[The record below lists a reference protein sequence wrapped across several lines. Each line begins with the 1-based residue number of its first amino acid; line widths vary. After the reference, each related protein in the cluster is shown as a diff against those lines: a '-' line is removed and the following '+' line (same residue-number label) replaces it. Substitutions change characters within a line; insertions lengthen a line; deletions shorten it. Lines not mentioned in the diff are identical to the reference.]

1 MSRQSSISDLRLTGG
16 DLCLDFINTVHHRFR
31 PEEGDYLHGFR
42 DITTWYQHIQGMT
55 PKTIQTLDRLAKSYP
70 QKAAQVFTKSIQL
83 RELLYQIFSPITAGK
98 PPAPQD
104 LQALAAYI
112 TEAYTN
118 MELTWQKEEGRLQ
131 LQFNAP
137 ALEQVNWHI
146 AQHALQLL
154 SHGPLKQVKQCP
166 GCGWIFLDKSKNSSR
181 RWCSMATCGDIDK
194 VTRFQQRNKK
204 RK

>member
-1 MSRQSSISDLRLTGG
+1 MDSQSSISDLRLTGG
-16 DLCLDFINTVHHRFR
+16 DLCLDFINTVPHRFK
-31 PEEGDYLHGFR
+31 PEEGDYLQSFR
-42 DITTWYQHIQGMT
+42 DITAWYHHIQGMT

-83 RELLYQIFSPITAGK
+83 RELLYQICLQVTTGK
-98 PPAPQD
+98 APAPHD
-104 LQALAAYI
+104 LITLSTYI
-112 TEAYTN
+112 AEAYTN
-118 MELTWQKEEGRLQ
+118 MELSWQKEQGRLQ

-154 SHGPLKQVKQCP
+154 TNGPLKQVKQCP